1 MHSNYKT
8 FLVAEPIL
16 YQLIDKTV
24 PATQDAN
31 FTCTGQAYGDVN
43 ISWFRGRHDQPLP
56 DKAYI
61 TNTITPYLITS
72 VLTIPYVLSRD
83 EARYR
88 CRLTN
93 SAGSTNSNRAR
104 LTIRGE
110 TVKC

>member
-1 MHSNYKT
+1 MD
-8 FLVAEPIL
+8 E
-16 YQLIDKTV
+16 TV
-24 PATQDAN
+24 PATEDAN

-43 ISWFRGRHDQPLP
+43 ISWFRGQHDQPLP

-72 VLTIPYVLSRD
+72 ILIIPNVLSRD
-83 EARYR
+83 GGRYR

-93 SAGSTNSNRAR
+93 SAGSTDSNLAR
-104 LTIRGE
+104 LTIVGE